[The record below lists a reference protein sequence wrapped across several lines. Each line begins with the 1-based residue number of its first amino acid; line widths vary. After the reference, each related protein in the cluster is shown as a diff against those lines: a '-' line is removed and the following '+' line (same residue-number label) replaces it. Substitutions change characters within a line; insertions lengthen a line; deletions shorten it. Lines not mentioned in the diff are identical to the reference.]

1 MIYKLKS
8 EEQAQKR
15 LKIMYIYAGV
25 MSTIQIF
32 LLYVVPLFFVQ
43 EEGHNVRFWVE
54 SDMQT
59 FSYAV
64 LLVSYTVVIIQLQIL
79 LWKLREYYSKH
90 YCNIM
95 LQFFFFFLAFLC
107 QLVLLLLY
115 ELGDYF
121 LKWGDF

>member
-1 MIYKLKS
+1 
-8 EEQAQKR
+8 
-15 LKIMYIYAGV
+15 MYIYAGV

-43 EEGHNVRFWVE
+43 EEGDNVRFWVE

-64 LLVSYTVVIIQLQIL
+64 LLVSYTVVIIQLQVL
-79 LWKLREYYSKH
+79 LWKLKEYYSKQ

-95 LQFFFFFLAFLC
+95 L
-107 QLVLLLLY
+107 
-115 ELGDYF
+115 
-121 LKWGDF
+121 

>member
-1 MIYKLKS
+1 
-8 EEQAQKR
+8 
-15 LKIMYIYAGV
+15 MYIYAGV

-43 EEGHNVRFWVE
+43 EEGDNVRFWVE

-79 LWKLREYYSKH
+79 LWKLKEYYSKQ

-121 LKWGDF
+121 LSWGDF